1 MEVELFY
8 FQSCSAAEQL
18 RKTLYI
24 QNHRWGRDLLSSVN
38 TSAQAAEQ
46 EDLCHERFSYF
57 YQTEENKHV
66 ASLTSNPSNGYSVI
80 TIPLALYLCS
90 LGFQV
95 IVGGCSVW
103 LSQSGDTC
111 VERLIYLFQHFKGTS
126 LLSHTTDLCF
136 LSSR

>member
-1 MEVELFY
+1 MEVEQFY
-8 FQSCSAAEQL
+8 FQSCSAAEKL

-24 QNHRWGRDLLSSVN
+24 QNHRWGWDLLSSVN
-38 TSAQAAEQ
+38 TSAAEQ
-46 EDLCHERFSYF
+46 EDLRQERFSYF
-57 YQTEENKHV
+57 YQTEENKRV

-103 LSQSGDTC
+103 LSQSGDTR
-111 VERLIYLFQHFKGTS
+111 VERLVYLFQCFKGTS
-126 LLSHTTDLCF
+126 SLSHATDLCF
-136 LSSR
+136 LYST